1 MANYT
6 IDDIELLRKKSGIT
20 YEEAV
25 NLLEYHNGNL
35 ARSLIDLEKNG
46 RLREDGPTVRTA
58 ASGSQ
63 SWLKRLFDKLYRLRL
78 MVRHDRIVVVNLSS
92 LFVIATVMFAPHL
105 AVIGLIVSLVLGY
118 RISVD
123 RKNPAFV
130 NDTFDSMV
138 KNAKQNVQS
147 TMQSFSRS
155 FSGEDDQ
162 QQAAQP
168 EQPDR
173 VRSQSAASGTRPV
186 NVQFPGN
193 GQVDVRSDD
202 DGYHE
207 ADIG

>member
-6 IDDIELLRKKSGIT
+6 IDDIEMLRKKSGIT

-25 NLLEYHNGNL
+25 NLLEYHNGSL
-35 ARSLIDLEKNG
+35 TRSLIDLEKNG
-46 RLREDGPTVRTA
+46 RLKEDGPTVRA
-58 ASGSQ
+58 ASSGSH
-63 SWLKRLFDKLYRLRL
+63 SWLKRLFDKLYRLRF
-78 MVRHDRIVVVNLSS
+78 MVRHDSIVVVNLSS
-92 LFVIATVMFAPHL
+92 LFVFATVMFAPHL
-105 AVIGLIVSLVLGY
+105 VIIGIVVALVLGY

-138 KNAKQNVQS
+138 RNAKHNVQN

-155 FSGEDDQ
+155 FSGEEEPP
-162 QQAAQP
+162 QA
-168 EQPDR
+168 EEPDR
-173 VRSQSAASGTRPV
+173 ARSQSAASGTRPV

>member
-6 IDDIELLRKKSGIT
+6 IDDIEMLRKKSGIT

-25 NLLEYHNGNL
+25 NLLEYHNGSL
-35 ARSLIDLEKNG
+35 TRSLIDLEKNG
-46 RLREDGPTVRTA
+46 RLKDDGPTVRA
-58 ASGSQ
+58 ASTGSQ
-63 SWLKRLFDKLYRLRL
+63 SWLKRLFDKLYRLRF
-78 MVRHDRIVVVNLSS
+78 MVRHNSIVVVNLSS
-92 LFVIATVMFAPHL
+92 LFVFATVMFAPHL
-105 AVIGLIVSLVLGY
+105 VIIGIVVALVLGY

-138 KNAKQNVQS
+138 RNAKHNVQN

-155 FSGEDDQ
+155 FSGEEEEPP
-162 QQAAQP
+162 QAEESERAH
-168 EQPDR
+168 
-173 VRSQSAASGTRPV
+173 SQSAASGTRPV
-186 NVQFPGN
+186 NVQFPGS